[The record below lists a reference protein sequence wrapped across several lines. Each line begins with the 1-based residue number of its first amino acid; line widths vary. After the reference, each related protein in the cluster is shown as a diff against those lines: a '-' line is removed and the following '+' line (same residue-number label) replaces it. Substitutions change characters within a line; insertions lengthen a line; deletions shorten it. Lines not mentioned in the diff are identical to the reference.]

1 MSRDISRRVVL
12 GIDPGVNGAV
22 AVLTEYGSSVV
33 DIPTFWVKKGKGRR
47 QVYDL
52 PAFRSLLATHDP
64 TMVENVIVE
73 DVHAMPGQGVTSMF
87 SMGYGV
93 GVIHGLLTALNLP
106 FELVT
111 PQRWKKEVLAGFV
124 SKDKKAAHVMAG
136 RLFPHI
142 DLGRRSDQGRAEA
155 LLIAEY
161 GRRARGDHD

>member
-1 MSRDISRRVVL
+1 MSRVV

-22 AVLTEYGSSVV
+22 AFIDGTHAEVY
-33 DIPTFWVKKGKGRR
+33 DIPTIWVKKGKGRR

-52 PAFRSLLATHDP
+52 PTFWEVLITITARAFVLSDGAPL
-64 TMVENVIVE
+64 VIVE

-87 SMGYGV
+87 SMGYGI
-93 GVIHGLLTALNLP
+93 GVIHGFLTASRQP

-111 PQRWKKEVLAGFV
+111 PQRWKKEMLTGTQ
-124 SKDKKAAHVMAG
+124 KDKKAAYIVAS
-136 RLFPHI
+136 RLFPGI

-161 GRRARGDHD
+161 GRRASS

>member
-1 MSRDISRRVVL
+1 MRVVL

-22 AVLTEYGSSVV
+22 AVLSADAPLVF
-33 DIPTFWVKKGKGRR
+33 DIPTFWVRKGKGRR

-52 PAFRSLLATHDP
+52 PAFRTLLQSVKPDRIG
-64 TMVENVIVE
+64 NVLVE

-111 PQRWKKEVLAGFV
+111 PQRWKKEMLAGFTA
-124 SKDKKAAHVMAG
+124 KDKKAAHIMAG
-136 RLFPHI
+136 RLFPDI
-142 DLGRRSDQGRAEA
+142 DLGRRNDQGRSEA

-161 GRRARGDHD
+161 GRRARGRL

>member
-1 MSRDISRRVVL
+1 MKFI

-22 AVLTEYGSSVV
+22 AVLTEDHAKVF
-33 DIPTFWVKKGKGRR
+33 DIPTFWVTKGQKRR
-47 QVYDL
+47 QAYDL
-52 PAFRSLLATHDP
+52 PAFFTLLARLTVSGVVAV
-64 TMVENVIVE
+64 TVE

-93 GVIHGLLTALNLP
+93 GLIHGHLTALRIP

-111 PQRWKKEVLAGFV
+111 PQRWKKEMLAGV
-124 SKDKKAAHVMAG
+124 ATKDKKAAYVKAS

-161 GRRARGDHD
+161 GRRTHG